1 METRDF
7 DVERKSKVNRK
18 VNEFKEEL
26 IALLAEDDEI
36 CGIGQTGDMN
46 APLIPGKRREEKAA

>member
-1 METRDF
+1 M
-7 DVERKSKVNRK
+7 ERKSKVNRK